1 MINRPEIF
9 NVKEIKVD
17 DQYKSENYR
26 MTLDEIDDY
35 KFFSELYN
43 KFPKD
48 EVIDLLDAYRCL
60 EKNPEI
66 ANVNKN
72 VIQKDLD
79 KSIKRKIS
87 KFYKDNK
94 SKILNLKKKIYL
106 DK

>member
-1 MINRPEIF
+1 
-9 NVKEIKVD
+9 
-17 DQYKSENYR
+17 

-48 EVIDLLDAYRCL
+48 EVIDLLDAYHCL
-60 EKNPEI
+60 EKNPQI

-72 VIQKDLD
+72 VIQRDLD
-79 KSIKRKIS
+79 ESVKKRIS
-87 KFYKDNK
+87 KFYKNNK

-106 DK
+106 TK